1 MEVLL
6 QPALWLGTDIFPTP
20 RVFFILFRLTELLA
34 VLSNGV
40 DGITLGAG
48 EEYLV
53 RLVLAFIVIFV
64 PVTDTVLVGKMLADH
79 QL

>member
-6 QPALWLGTDIFPTP
+6 QPALWLGTDIFPAP
-20 RVFFILFRLTELLA
+20 RVFFFLILSRLTELVA

-48 EEYLV
+48 KEYLV

-64 PVTDTVLVGKMLADH
+64 PVTDTVVVGKM
-79 QL
+79 